1 MRERGLAR
9 SARLSMIGTQLGK
22 TYQIIDKIDEGGM
35 GVVYQVEHQTL
46 HKRFAAKIL
55 ASGLAAN
62 PEALRRF
69 EIEAHAASKLEHENI
84 VNVTD
89 YGVAED
95 GRPYL
100 VMELLKGKTLYQRLL
115 EGPLS
120 LQETVAV
127 IVPVCRALSAA
138 HAEGFVHR
146 DVKPENIFLTQRP
159 MGRFG
164 IKVLDFG
171 ITRFRAENTRLTKMG
186 QALGSPLYM
195 APETCRGE
203 AIDYRAD
210 IYSVGVLIYQLVCGQ
225 LPFYDENLLKVIH
238 LQVAQPLRPP
248 RELVPDMPEALDLVI
263 RTALEKDAA
272 DRYQTVDELEDEFL
286 ASLPPEADALLNAR
300 RTPLSVPVATISTPF
315 PAITGTSGSMPVVP
329 SASGPS
335 PAAEVGP
342 AVASAPA
349 HLDLPAR
356 RGGSRGLL
364 IAVLLLLL
372 IGSGI
377 GAFVVLRP
385 RSSATAAT
393 RTPTA
398 PVTGAARRPALDSAS
413 GTAGAPLSGD
423 DDGDGDPSAAPERV
437 VSVKT
442 RPDGARVELDGVF
455 LGTTPLEV
463 KAPHSASPGSLVIA
477 AKGFRPIERTVRGNE
492 DVVLS
497 LALEPSRQPAKPSKR
512 VSKHEQPV
520 PKPKPPA
527 PNPDDQLEIRGAR

>member
-1 MRERGLAR
+1 
-9 SARLSMIGTQLGK
+9 MIGTQLGK

-210 IYSVGVLIYQLVCGQ
+210 IYSVGVLIYQLICGQ
-225 LPFYDENLLKVIH
+225 LPFYDDNLLKVIH

-263 RTALEKDAA
+263 RTALEKDPA
-272 DRYQTVDELEDEFL
+272 DRYQTVDELEDQLL
-286 ASLPPEADALLNAR
+286 ASLPPEADTLLNAR

-315 PAITGTSGSMPVVP
+315 PAISGTSGSMPVVP

-335 PAAEVGP
+335 PTSDSGP
-342 AVASAPA
+342 ALVVASVQM
-349 HLDLPAR
+349 DLPAR
-356 RGGSRGLL
+356 RAGSRGML

-372 IGSGI
+372 LVGSGI
-377 GAFVVLRP
+377 GAFVVLRGK
-385 RSSATAAT
+385 SSTSASTGSPVAA
-393 RTPTA
+393 
-398 PVTGAARRPALDSAS
+398 TGAARHAAS
-413 GTAGAPLSGD
+413 NSRSDTGVVARS
-423 DDGDGDPSAAPERV
+423 DDGGGDPSTARERV
-437 VSVKT
+437 VSVTT

-455 LGTTPLEV
+455 VGTTPLEV
-463 KAPHSASPGSLVIA
+463 KAPHSTGMSSLIVA
-477 AKGFRPIERTVRGNE
+477 AKGFKPIERTVRGNE

-497 LALEPSRQPAKPSKR
+497 LALEPSKQLTKQSSKR
-512 VSKHEQPV
+512 VNKHEQPV
-520 PKPKPPA
+520 IKPKPPA

>member
-1 MRERGLAR
+1 
-9 SARLSMIGTQLGK
+9 MIGTQLGK

-95 GRPYL
+95 GRPFL

-120 LQETVAV
+120 LQEAVAV
-127 IVPVCRALSAA
+127 IVPVCHALSAA
-138 HAEGFVHR
+138 HAAGFVHR

-159 MGRFG
+159 LGRFG

-171 ITRFRAENTRLTKMG
+171 ITRFRAEDSRLTKMG

-210 IYSVGVLIYQLVCGQ
+210 IYSVGVLIYQLICGQ

-248 RELVPDMPEALDLVI
+248 RELVPDRSEELDLVI

-272 DRYQTVDELEDEFL
+272 NRYQTIDELEDEFL
-286 ASLPPEADALLNAR
+286 AALPADADALLHAR
-300 RTPLSVPVATISTPF
+300 RTPLSMPVATASTPF
-315 PAITGTSGSMPVVP
+315 PVISGSSGSMPVIGSP
-329 SASGPS
+329 SGSRE
-335 PAAEVGP
+335 PAL
-342 AVASAPA
+342 APA
-349 HLDLPAR
+349 PVHLDLPTRRSR
-356 RGGSRGLL
+356 RGARSGL
-364 IAVLLLLL
+364 AVLFLLGGGGMAFFLTR
-372 IGSGI
+372 GEKSDGAAGPDQPAAASG
-377 GAFVVLRP
+377 RT
-385 RSSATAAT
+385 SATGDTAAG
-393 RTPTA
+393 TA
-398 PVTGAARRPALDSAS
+398 AGASGGAAIDGASDDSAP
-413 GTAGAPLSGD
+413 A
-423 DDGDGDPSAAPERV
+423 RV

-442 RPDGARVELDGVF
+442 RPAGARVELDGMY
-455 LGTTPLEV
+455 LGTTPLDI
-463 KAPHSASPGSLVIA
+463 KAPHTAGPTPLVIE
-477 AKGFRPIERTVRGNE
+477 AKGFRSIERTVQGNE

-497 LALEPSRQPAKPSKR
+497 LALEPAKQASKQSTKR
-512 VSKHEQPV
+512 PV
-520 PKPKPPA
+520 KQEPPPPKPKPPS
-527 PNPDDQLEIRGAR
+527 PRPDDQLEIRGAR

>member
-1 MRERGLAR
+1 MGAR
-9 SARLSMIGTQLGK
+9 ARLGTVIGTQLGK

-46 HKRFAAKIL
+46 RKRFAAKVL

-127 IVPVCRALSAA
+127 IVPVCHALSAA

-146 DVKPENIFLTQRP
+146 DVKPENIFLTHRP

-171 ITRFRAENTRLTKMG
+171 ITRFRLEDSRLTKLG

-203 AIDYRAD
+203 AIDARAD
-210 IYSVGVLIYQLVCGQ
+210 IYSVGVLLYQLVCGQ

-238 LQVAQPLRPP
+238 LQVSQPLRPP
-248 RELVPDMPEALDLVI
+248 RELVPDMSEELDLVM

-272 DRYQTVDELEDEFL
+272 DRYQTIDELEEELL
-286 ASLPPEADALLNAR
+286 AALPPDADALLHAR
-300 RTPLSVPVATISTPF
+300 RTPLSVPVATSSTPL
-315 PAITGTSGSMPVVP
+315 PVIASTSGSLAVVE
-329 SASGPS
+329 SASGSS
-335 PAAEVGP
+335 PAAP
-342 AVASAPA
+342 ALAPA
-349 HLDLPAR
+349 PVQLELPAR
-356 RGGSRGLL
+356 RRPPVRAIAAAAALLLGLL
-364 IAVLLLLL
+364 LFL
-372 IGSGI
+372 
-377 GAFVVLRP
+377 VLRGGDEGEETATPAAARPLPP
-385 RSSATAAT
+385 RDTAA
-393 RTPTA
+393 A
-398 PVTGAARRPALDSAS
+398 PAPDEGAAPA
-413 GTAGAPLSGD
+413 
-423 DDGDGDPSAAPERV
+423 RV
-437 VSVKT
+437 VSVET
-442 RPDGARVELDGVF
+442 RPAGARVELDGVF
-455 LGTTPLEV
+455 LGTTPVDV
-463 KAPHSASPGSLVIA
+463 KAPHAAGPTTLLIE
-477 AKGFRPIERTVRGNE
+477 AKGFRPVERSVQGGE

-497 LALEPSRQPAKPSKR
+497 LALEPLKQAARPTTRRPVKPEPTPPR
-512 VSKHEQPV
+512 
-520 PKPKPPA
+520 PKPPS
-527 PNPDDQLEIRGAR
+527 PRPDDQLDIRGAR

>member
-1 MRERGLAR
+1 
-9 SARLSMIGTQLGK
+9 MIGTQLGK

-84 VNVTD
+84 VSVTD

-95 GRPYL
+95 GRPFL
-100 VMELLKGKTLYQRLL
+100 VMELLKGKTLYHRLL

-120 LQETVAV
+120 LQEAVAV
-127 IVPVCRALSAA
+127 IVPVCHALSAA

-146 DVKPENIFLTQRP
+146 DVKPENIYLTQRP

-171 ITRFRAENTRLTKMG
+171 ITRFRTENTRLTKMG

-203 AIDYRAD
+203 AIDHRAD
-210 IYSVGVLIYQLVCGQ
+210 IYSLGVLIYQLICGQ
-225 LPFYDENLLKVIH
+225 LPFFDENLLKVIH

-248 RELVPDMPEALDLVI
+248 RELVPDMSEELDLVI

-272 DRYQTVDELEDEFL
+272 DRYQTIDELEDDFL
-286 ASLPPEADALLNAR
+286 AALPADADALLHAR
-300 RTPLSVPVATISTPF
+300 RTPLSVPVATVSTPF
-315 PAITGTSGSMPVVP
+315 PVITGTSGSMPVIGSP
-329 SASGPS
+329 SGSGPARE
-335 PAAEVGP
+335 PAL
-342 AVASAPA
+342 APA
-349 HLDLPAR
+349 PVQLDLPAR
-356 RGGSRGLL
+356 RSRRGAL
-364 IAVLLLLL
+364 IALAVLFLLAGGGAAFLL
-372 IGSGI
+372 TRGEKSSGSD
-377 GAFVVLRP
+377 RP
-385 RSSATAAT
+385 DPRAAAAGRPSATG
-393 RTPTA
+393 
-398 PVTGAARRPALDSAS
+398 GAA
-413 GTAGAPLSGD
+413 AGAAGGAAF
-423 DDGDGDPSAAPERV
+423 DGASDASTPARI

-442 RPDGARVELDGVF
+442 RPAGARVELDGIY
-455 LGTTPLEV
+455 LGTTPLDI
-463 KAPHSASPGSLVIA
+463 KAPHAAGPTPLVIE
-477 AKGFRPIERTVRGNE
+477 AKGFRAIERTVQGNE

-497 LALEPSRQPAKPSKR
+497 LALEPAKQAAKPSTKR
-512 VSKHEQPV
+512 PAKQEPPP
-520 PKPKPPA
+520 PKPKPPS
-527 PNPDDQLEIRGAR
+527 PRPDDQLEIRGAR

>member
-1 MRERGLAR
+1 
-9 SARLSMIGTQLGK
+9 MIGTQLGK

-100 VMELLKGKTLYQRLL
+100 VMELLKGKTLYHRLL

-120 LQETVAV
+120 LQEAVAV
-127 IVPVCRALSAA
+127 IVPVCHALSAA
-138 HAEGFVHR
+138 HTEGFVHR

-171 ITRFRAENTRLTKMG
+171 ITRFRAEDSRLTKMG

-203 AIDYRAD
+203 AIDHRAD
-210 IYSVGVLIYQLVCGQ
+210 IYSVGVLMYQLICGQ
-225 LPFYDENLLKVIH
+225 LPFFDENLLKVIH

-248 RELVPDMPEALDLVI
+248 RDLVPDMSEELDLVI
-263 RTALEKDAA
+263 RTALEKEAA
-272 DRYQTVDELEDEFL
+272 ERYQTIDELEDDFL
-286 ASLPPEADALLNAR
+286 AALPADADALLHAR
-300 RTPLSVPVATISTPF
+300 RTPLSVPVAGASTPF
-315 PAITGTSGSMPVVP
+315 PVTSGTSGSVPVIGSP
-329 SASGPS
+329 SGSS
-335 PAAEVGP
+335 PGREAGP
-342 AVASAPA
+342 AVAPAPVQ
-349 HLDLPAR
+349 LDLSARPQR
-356 RGGSRGLL
+356 RGAV
-364 IAVLLLLL
+364 IAAALLLLL
-372 IGSGI
+372 LGAG
-377 GAFVVLRP
+377 GAFLLTRGG
-385 RSSATAAT
+385 SSSK
-393 RTPTA
+393 
-398 PVTGAARRPALDSAS
+398 AARPDELTATIDRPPTSTRAAAS
-413 GTAGAPLSGD
+413 DGT
-423 DDGDGDPSAAPERV
+423 DGDSGPSRI

-442 RPDGARVELDGVF
+442 RPAGARVELDGVF

-463 KAPHSASPGSLVIA
+463 KAPHAAAPTTLLIE
-477 AKGFRPIERTVRGNE
+477 AKGFRAVERSVQGSE

-497 LALEPSRQPAKPSKR
+497 LSLEPGKQTTRPMTRRATKPETPST
-512 VSKHEQPV
+512 
-520 PKPKPPA
+520 KPKPP
-527 PNPDDQLEIRGAR
+527 PSKPDDQLDIRGAR

>member
-1 MRERGLAR
+1 
-9 SARLSMIGTQLGK
+9 MIGTQLGK

-46 HKRFAAKIL
+46 HKRFAAKVL

-127 IVPVCRALSAA
+127 IIPVCHALSAA

-164 IKVLDFG
+164 VKVLDFG
-171 ITRFRAENTRLTKMG
+171 ITRFRAEDSRLTKLG

-203 AIDYRAD
+203 AIDHRAD
-210 IYSVGVLIYQLVCGQ
+210 IYSVGVLIYQLICGQ

-238 LQVAQPLRPP
+238 LQVAQPIRPP
-248 RELVPDMPEALDLVI
+248 RDLVPDMSEELDLVI
-263 RTALEKDAA
+263 RTALEKDAGE
-272 DRYQTVDELEDEFL
+272 RYQSIDELEDDFL
-286 ASLPPEADALLNAR
+286 AALPAEADALLHAR
-300 RTPLSVPVATISTPF
+300 RTPLSVPVASVSTPF
-315 PAITGTSGSMPVVP
+315 PTIDGSSGSMPVVVSP
-329 SASGPS
+329 SGSS
-335 PAAEVGP
+335 P
-342 AVASAPA
+342 ASAPA
-349 HLDLPAR
+349 LAPAPVQIDLQASPGR
-356 RGGSRGLL
+356 RRPTAL
-364 IAVLLLLL
+364 IGLLLLVFLAGGVGL
-372 IGSGI
+372 IVYVRGGKSSAAPAGTT
-377 GAFVVLRP
+377 
-385 RSSATAAT
+385 RSAATDRSATADPAAAGQPPA
-393 RTPTA
+393 PTD
-398 PVTGAARRPALDSAS
+398 GASQRL
-413 GTAGAPLSGD
+413 
-423 DDGDGDPSAAPERV
+423 

-442 RPDGARVELDGVF
+442 RPDGARVELDGTL
-455 LGTTPLEV
+455 LGTTPLEMT
-463 KAPHSASPGSLVIA
+463 APHA
-477 AKGFRPIERTVRGNE
+477 AGRGTLTIDKKGYRPVERAVEGNE

-497 LALEPSRQPAKPSKR
+497 LALEPAKQQPPKTSRRAKQS
-512 VSKHEQPV
+512 EQPV
-520 PKPKPPA
+520 TKPKPPN
-527 PNPDDQLEIRGAR
+527 PKPDDQLEIRGAR

>member
-1 MRERGLAR
+1 
-9 SARLSMIGTQLGK
+9 MIGTQLGK

-120 LQETVAV
+120 LQEAVAV
-127 IVPVCRALSAA
+127 IVPLCHALSAA
-138 HAEGFVHR
+138 HAAGFTHR
-146 DVKPENIFLTQRP
+146 DVKPENIYLTQRP

-171 ITRFRAENTRLTKMG
+171 ITRFRAENNQRLTKMG

-210 IYSVGVLIYQLVCGQ
+210 IYSVGVLIYQLICGQ

-248 RELVPDMPEALDLVI
+248 RELVPDMSEELDLVI

-272 DRYQTVDELEDEFL
+272 DRYQTIDELEDEFL
-286 ASLPPEADALLNAR
+286 AALPADADALLHAR
-300 RTPLSVPVATISTPF
+300 RTPLSMPVATASTPF
-315 PAITGTSGSMPVVP
+315 PVISGASGSMPVIASP
-329 SASGPS
+329 SGSRE
-335 PAAEVGP
+335 PAL
-342 AVASAPA
+342 APA
-349 HLDLPAR
+349 PVHLDLPAR
-356 RGGSRGLL
+356 RSRRGAIIAL
-364 IAVLLLLL
+364 AVLFLLAGGGTAFLL
-372 IGSGI
+372 TRGDKSG
-377 GAFVVLRP
+377 GAATPDQRATASP
-385 RSSATAAT
+385 QPSATGGTAAG
-393 RTPTA
+393 TA
-398 PVTGAARRPALDSAS
+398 TGASGGAAIDSAS
-413 GTAGAPLSGD
+413 DGSAP
-423 DDGDGDPSAAPERV
+423 ART

-442 RPDGARVELDGVF
+442 RPAGARVELDGIY
-455 LGTTPLEV
+455 LGNTPLDI
-463 KAPHSASPGSLVIA
+463 KAPYTAGPTPLVIE
-477 AKGFRPIERTVRGNE
+477 AKGFRPIERTVQGNE

-497 LALEPSRQPAKPSKR
+497 LALEPAKQAAKPSTKR
-512 VSKHEQPV
+512 PV
-520 PKPKPPA
+520 KQEPPPPKPKPPS
-527 PNPDDQLEIRGAR
+527 PRPDDQLEIRGAR

>member
-1 MRERGLAR
+1 
-9 SARLSMIGTQLGK
+9 MIGTQLGK

-210 IYSVGVLIYQLVCGQ
+210 IYSVGVLIYQLICGQ

-248 RELVPDMPEALDLVI
+248 RELVPDLPEELDLVI

-300 RTPLSVPVATISTPF
+300 RTPLSVSVATTSTPF
-315 PAITGTSGSMPVVP
+315 PAISGTSGSMPVVP

-335 PAAEVGP
+335 PASGSVP
-342 AVASAPA
+342 SLVAAPV
-349 HLDLPAR
+349 HMDLPAR
-356 RGGSRGLL
+356 RGSSRGVL

-372 IGSGI
+372 VGSGV
-377 GAFVVLRP
+377 GAFVVLRGK
-385 RSSATAAT
+385 SSTTPPTPAPVAAT
-393 RTPTA
+393 GA
-398 PVTGAARRPALDSAS
+398 PRHAAPDIAS
-413 GTAGAPLSGD
+413 GTAGAASAE
-423 DDGDGDPSAAPERV
+423 DGGGDPAAAPERV

-455 LGTTPLEV
+455 LGTTPLDV
-463 KAPHSASPGSLVIA
+463 KAPHSTGPTSLVVA

-497 LALEPSRQPAKPSKR
+497 LALEPSRQPAKPSSKR
-512 VSKHEQPV
+512 VNKHEQPV
-520 PKPKPPA
+520 TKPKPPA
-527 PNPDDQLEIRGAR
+527 PNTDDQLEIRGAR